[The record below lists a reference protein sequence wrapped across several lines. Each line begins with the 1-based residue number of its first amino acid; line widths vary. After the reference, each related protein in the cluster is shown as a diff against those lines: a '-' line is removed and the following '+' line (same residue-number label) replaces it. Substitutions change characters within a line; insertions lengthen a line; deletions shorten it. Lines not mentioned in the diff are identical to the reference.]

1 MLFIATCIDK
11 PDSLAKRMGR
21 RPAHLVYLSS
31 LGAKVRA
38 AGALLD
44 PAGQNPTGSLLIL
57 ETFDEAEARA
67 INAATAL
74 APRPSPAAT
83 PQPIAST
90 FFAAPPISTPRTSV
104 E

>member
-1 MLFIATCIDK
+1 MLFIAACIDK

-44 PAGQNPTGSLLIL
+44 PTGQNPIGSLLIF
-57 ETFDEAEARA
+57 ETIDEADARA
-67 INAATAL
+67 MLAADPYAEAGMFASVDL
-74 APRPSPAAT
+74 KPWRQAIGVS
-83 PQPIAST
+83 IAG
-90 FFAAPPISTPRTSV
+90 
-104 E
+104 